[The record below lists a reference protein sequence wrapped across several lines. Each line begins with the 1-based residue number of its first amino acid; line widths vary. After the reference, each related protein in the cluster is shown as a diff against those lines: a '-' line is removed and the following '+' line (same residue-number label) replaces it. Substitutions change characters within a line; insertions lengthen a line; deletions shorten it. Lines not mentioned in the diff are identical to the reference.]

1 MLPPGRLKVAD
12 LTACAHHRYC
22 DEQLRISRDQDGK
35 LFVYSKVSDSTAP
48 TSYDEADFPAD
59 LGVSDL
65 LQGMA
70 KGLLGQ

>member
-1 MLPPGRLKVAD
+1 M
-12 LTACAHHRYC
+12 
-22 DEQLRISRDQDGK
+22 RISRDQDGK